1 MAGLPFFR
9 RLPEEFAAHVDT
21 WKDIFDS
28 PEPHRKTFPGTM
40 AVVTPLQ
47 RLCILRCLRRDKIE
61 LSMQDFITKYLG
73 EKFIQPPPFDLKSC
87 YNDSISTTPLI
98 FVLSSGSDPNRDLD
112 ILANDM
118 NMSDRLKRIALGQ
131 GQGKKASTMVEKGM
145 AAGDWVMLQNC
156 HLSISWMPTLEQICE
171 SFEPTKINPEFRLWL
186 TSMPSENFPTSVL
199 QSGVKITKEPPKGLR
214 ANLRNTYIKLDN
226 SKLNKTSKPKE
237 FQKLLFGLSFFHAIV
252 IERKKLGPL
261 GWNIPYDFND
271 TDFDISA
278 AQMKLYVDSYAQI
291 PFKVLQQLTSMV
303 NYGGRVTDD
312 KDTRTSDIL
321 VSSLLNQTTLNEGH
335 KFSKS
340 GLYYSL
346 IPNSDDPYGS
356 YQVCMKYIENLPLN
370 AEPEIFGMHDN
381 ANITC
386 AITAADDTFAI
397 ILTLAVLVLVA
408 KIKLSTWPRT
418 CTPNYVF
425 RLM

>member
-1 MAGLPFFR
+1 
-9 RLPEEFAAHVDT
+9 
-21 WKDIFDS
+21 
-28 PEPHRKTFPGTM
+28 
-40 AVVTPLQ
+40 
-47 RLCILRCLRRDKIE
+47 
-61 LSMQDFITKYLG
+61 
-73 EKFIQPPPFDLKSC
+73 
-87 YNDSISTTPLI
+87 
-98 FVLSSGSDPNRDLD
+98 
-112 ILANDM
+112 
-118 NMSDRLKRIALGQ
+118 
-131 GQGKKASTMVEKGM
+131 
-145 AAGDWVMLQNC
+145 
-156 HLSISWMPTLEQICE
+156 
-171 SFEPTKINPEFRLWL
+171 
-186 TSMPSENFPTSVL
+186 MPSENFPTSVL
-199 QSGVKITKEPPKGLR
+199 QSGVKITKEPPKGRR
-214 ANLRNTYIKLDN
+214 ANLRNTYIKLGN

-252 IERKKLGPL
+252 IERKKFGPL
-261 GWNIPYDFND
+261 GWNIPYEFND

-278 AQMKLYVDSYAQI
+278 AQMELYVDSYAQI

-312 KDTRTSDIL
+312 KDMRTSDIL
-321 VSSLLNQTTLNEGH
+321 VSSFLNQTTLSEGH

-356 YQVCMKYIENLPLN
+356 YMQYIENLPLN